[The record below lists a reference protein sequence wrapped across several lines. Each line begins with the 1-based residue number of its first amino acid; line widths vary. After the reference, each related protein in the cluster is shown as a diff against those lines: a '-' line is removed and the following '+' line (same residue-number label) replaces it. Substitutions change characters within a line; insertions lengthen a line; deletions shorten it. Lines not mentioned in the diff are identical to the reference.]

1 MVKALFSTHA
11 RTHAHQHR
19 GLAGTRNDRTGG
31 LSPPQRPRHRPPS
44 TESLPLPDQYQYSD
58 TYRVPHGHCGSPNQ
72 TTAGRHSWQFWCHF
86 GLSGERGNDY
96 SLLFVYRV
104 FHVGQGNFLSIAR
117 DSNDANEHNIVVP
130 SFPRPLES
138 GTSKYKISPESGGTT
153 GCAGCSP
160 VVPSF
165 PRILS
170 RSPESFPQLKSPGIW
185 SKTIPGHRSDR
196 GFPANR
202 RARVC
207 QFGLGGAGTVTF
219 AGGPLR
225 ES

>member
-1 MVKALFSTHA
+1 MGIAA
-11 RTHAHQHR
+11 PRIR
-19 GLAGTRNDRTGG
+19 
-31 LSPPQRPRHRPPS
+31 PPQAVI
-44 TESLPLPDQYQYSD
+44 L
-58 TYRVPHGHCGSPNQ
+58 GS
-72 TTAGRHSWQFWCHF
+72 F
-86 GLSGERGNDY
+86 GAILGCRGNEGTTTLY
-96 SLLFVYRV
+96 FFINRG

-117 DSNDANEHNIVVP
+117 DSHDANEHNIVVP

-185 SKTIPGHRSDR
+185 SKKIPGHRSDR
-196 GFPANR
+196 GFPASR

-207 QFGLGGAGTVTF
+207 QFGLGGAGKVTF
-219 AGGPLR
+219 GVGPRR
-225 ES
+225 E

>member
-11 RTHAHQHR
+11 RTTPTSTGAWR
-19 GLAGTRNDRTGG
+19 APATIERGG

-44 TESLPLPDQYQYSD
+44 TESLPLPDQYQYQYSD

-96 SLLFVYRV
+96 SLLFIYRG

-117 DSNDANEHNIVVP
+117 DSHDANEHNIVVP

-160 VVPSF
+160 VVPSV

-170 RSPESFPQLKSPGIW
+170 RSPESFPRVLKKPWNLVKENPRPPKRSGIPCQPKSEGMSVRAW
-185 SKTIPGHRSDR
+185 
-196 GFPANR
+196 R
-202 RARVC
+202 RC
-207 QFGLGGAGTVTF
+207 
-219 AGGPLR
+219 
-225 ES
+225 